1 MEDTVKERLKRYL
14 RINSITQEK
23 FCNSVGVA
31 PTYVSN
37 IRKGI
42 QPDKLARIQQA
53 YPDLNIEWLVTGRGN
68 MLNTPQHMSVIN
80 NGTNSGTMGNN
91 INMAGTCER
100 CRNAESVACDGDCAH
115 CAIPVVPSELISMP
129 NTDIYKVVKQLD
141 NVNCYPHT
149 GQTPRPD
156 LYYPIMSRAMEPY
169 ICLGDRLALLSFP
182 LGEEAIEPGT
192 PHTVDT
198 LSKGFITRLIF
209 EHPDGYLARAYDRE
223 RYPDFIIKK
232 SDVIRVYR
240 IIGLIRVRM

>member
-1 MEDTVKERLKRYL
+1 MKQRITEYLKFKGISKLDFANTIGVSHSYL
-14 RINSITQEK
+14 TSM
-23 FCNSVGVA
+23 
-31 PTYVSN
+31 
-37 IRKGI
+37 RKGM
-42 QPDKLARIQQA
+42 PTSKLALVQSN

-91 INMAGTCER
+91 ITMAGTCER

-115 CAIPVVPSELISMP
+115 CAIPVVPSELSSIP
-129 NTDIYKVVKQLD
+129 NIDIYKAVKQLD
-141 NVNCYPHT
+141 NVNRYPHT

-198 LSKGFITRLIF
+198 FSKGFITRLLF
-209 EHPDGYLARAYDRE
+209 AHPDGYLARAYDRE
-223 RYPDFIIKK
+223 RYPDFIIEK

>member
-1 MEDTVKERLKRYL
+1 MKQRVKEYLKY
-14 RINSITQEK
+14 K
-23 FCNSVGVA
+23 GVKTIEFSA
-31 PTYVSN
+31 TIGVSN
-37 IRKGI
+37 AYISSIKKSI
-42 QPDKLARIQQA
+42 QPDKLTRIQEC

-91 INMAGTCER
+91 INMGSTCER

-129 NTDIYKVVKQLD
+129 NTDIYKAVKQLD
-141 NVNCYPHT
+141 NVNRYPHT

-223 RYPDFIIKK
+223 QYPDFVIKK

>member
-1 MEDTVKERLKRYL
+1 MKERLKEYL
-14 RINSITQEK
+14 KISRITQRE
-23 FCNSVGVA
+23 FCDTIGVVHSYLSSINKDI
-31 PTYVSN
+31 PN
-37 IRKGI
+37 KKILKI
-42 QPDKLARIQQA
+42 KEI

-68 MLNTPQHMSVIN
+68 MLNTPQHMSVVN

-91 INMAGTCER
+91 ITMGSINGR
-100 CRNAESVACDGDCAH
+100 CRNKATIGCNGDCEN
-115 CAIPVVPSELISMP
+115 CSIPVVPSELSSASGV
-129 NTDIYKVVKQLD
+129 DIYKEVMQRND
-141 NVNCYPHT
+141 INRYPHT

-169 ICLGDRLALLSFP
+169 ICLGDRLALVSFP

-198 LSKGFITRLIF
+198 KSKGFITRLLF
-209 EHPDGYLARAYDRE
+209 NHPDGYLARAYDSE
-223 RYPDFIIKK
+223 RYPDFIIDK